1 MKPKNPLLRG
11 QLKLW
16 IFGVGSFPVWIQVKE
31 RGIHKYKHS
40 GGKEVFKKEVVKSIE
55 FW

>member
-1 MKPKNPLLRG
+1 MKPKSPLLRS
-11 QLKLW
+11 QLKLQV
-16 IFGVGSFPVWIQVKE
+16 FGIGSFPVRIQVKE
-31 RGIHKYKHS
+31 CEVYKYKHS

>member
-1 MKPKNPLLRG
+1 MKPQSPLLRG
-11 QLKLW
+11 QLKLCVFS
-16 IFGVGSFPVWIQVKE
+16 IGSFPVRIQVKE
-31 RGIHKYKHS
+31 CEVHKYKHS